1 MKARE
6 VTRHISQPT
15 QNQLWGQAAGRCQF
29 RGCNRLLYRSPV
41 TQETVNLAEKA
52 HIHSFSEKGPRGRGR
67 LAASTPEVNSITN
80 LLLVC
85 HDCHRKIDQDI
96 AGTRYPATLLKE
108 WKHQHETRVRAVTG
122 ISPDFK
128 STVLLYGAK
137 IGEQPN
143 PLCPDAALESM
154 FPQWY
159 PAEGSPLS
167 LSMRCSHDDSL
178 PDYWKTEADHL
189 RKEFELQ
196 VRPRIERADG
206 GHLSVFAI
214 GPQPLLVLLGSLIT
228 DKVPAEVYQLH
239 REPQTWR
246 WQPESSGVQFGIGK
260 PQAGKRG
267 KPALVF
273 SLSARIDHGRVTKIL
288 GRDTA
293 VWELAC
299 SRPGNDFLRSKAQ
312 LSAFREAAREALA
325 GILSEH
331 PGLETL
337 PVFPAMPVACAVELG
352 RVWMPK
358 ANPSLLIYDQHR
370 RRGGF
375 APTLTIGAPH
385 E

>member
-6 VTRHISQPT
+6 VTRHISLPT

-41 TQETVNLAEKA
+41 TQESVNLAEKA
-52 HIHSFSEKGPRGRGR
+52 HIYSFSEKGPRGRGR
-67 LAASTPEVNSITN
+67 LAASTSAVNSISN

-85 HDCHRKIDQDI
+85 HDCHRKIDQDVT
-96 AGTRYPATLLKE
+96 GRRYSAVLLRAWKE
-108 WKHQHETRVRAVTG
+108 EHETRVRVVTG

-128 STVLLYGAK
+128 STALLYGAK
-137 IGEQPN
+137 IGEQAR
-143 PLCPDAALESM
+143 PLSSAAAVESM
-154 FPQWY
+154 FPQWH

-178 PDYWKTEADHL
+178 PDYWKTEAGHL
-189 RKEFELQ
+189 RREFELQ
-196 VRPRIERADG
+196 VRPRIERTNG

-228 DKVPAEVYQLH
+228 DKVPAEIYQLH
-239 REPQTWR
+239 REPPTWR
-246 WQPESSGVQFGIGK
+246 WQPEGDGVEFEVRR
-260 PQAGKRG
+260 PRTKRRG
-267 KPALVF
+267 MPALVC
-273 SLSARIDHGRVTKIL
+273 SLSATIDHRRVTNVL
-288 GRDTA
+288 GGDAA
-293 VWELAC
+293 VWELTC
-299 SRPGNDFLRSKAQ
+299 SRPSNDFLRSKAQ

-325 GILSEH
+325 GIHSEH
-331 PGLETL
+331 PGIGSI

-358 ANPSLLIYDQHR
+358 ADPSLLIYDQNR

-375 APTLTIGAPH
+375 APALIIGNHH